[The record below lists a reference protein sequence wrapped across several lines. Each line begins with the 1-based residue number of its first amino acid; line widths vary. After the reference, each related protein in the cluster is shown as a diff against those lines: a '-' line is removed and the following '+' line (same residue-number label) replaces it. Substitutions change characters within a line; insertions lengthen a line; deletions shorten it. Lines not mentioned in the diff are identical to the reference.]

1 VFGETDLHRLDE
13 VLATSP
19 IAIVAWN
26 SDRRISFWSKR
37 AEAIFGW
44 TADETL
50 GKTTADFCFVHP
62 DDKPHVDEIQVMLD
76 AGTVP
81 LMANENRNYRKDGTL
96 LQCTWFTGMIQ
107 DDDRFH
113 TISLVEDV
121 SATHHAREQ
130 RVETEVRFR
139 SLFQFNPDP
148 VMIFGRDGRIIDV
161 NAAIVRFG
169 EAPREQ
175 IIGRHFTD
183 FLYPEDHDQNARS
196 FGRAINGETIFY
208 ETKARTI
215 GGRRLDI
222 VITTVPMFQEGKIE
236 GAFSIL
242 RDVTSEREAAR
253 HIREQERALSE
264 SAQSLRSLF
273 VNFPDGVLAVNAGG
287 VIEDANDAY
296 MQIGGYDR
304 AGILGRSIF
313 DFTLL
318 HDRERL
324 ELLFARALA
333 GETVIHDLNSVSADG
348 ATLEVHATWVPR
360 REGGEVC
367 GIYAII
373 QDVTEQRAAERRVER
388 AATRVRDLYDIAAN
402 EEFSD
407 VRLSASLA
415 FGCDAFGYGSG
426 AIVNTTEIPRIEA
439 RHTVDGRDALD
450 EHAALS
456 LANAAMQQTERND
469 YIVSR
474 NGIAMR
480 LLVGGEPFGAIA
492 FVDPDRDRLFEETD
506 ADLLGFIA
514 TLLGGTIDRHRS
526 RTHLRTL
533 AYSDTLTGLPNRV
546 YLHERLREAIEVAPS
561 RLSRVAILFL
571 DLDRFKDVNETLGHA
586 RGDRLLQFVAQRLQ
600 HEVGE
605 RAVVARTGGDEFVVL
620 VPDCQEREEIRD
632 LADRL
637 LVALS
642 EPFPLDDYEQF
653 VSTSIGIAVYPED
666 GADDQTLVKNADI
679 AMYRA
684 KDRGRNGYFFY
695 NPSLEA
701 PIQMRISQERLLRRA
716 LERGEFVVYYQ
727 PLIEVATGKI
737 VSVEA
742 LVRWRHPKSGL
753 IEPSDFI
760 PSAEISG
767 LIVPLGDWVLSEAAK
782 QMATWQKRFGPLR
795 LAVNLSARQ
804 FHQRDLRVRV
814 LSALA
819 DAGLD
824 PHFLEIEITESV
836 AMSDADTTVAIV
848 RDFKNSGVRTVV
860 DDFGTGYSSLSY
872 LRRFDLDVLKIDRS
886 FVAGIGVQPSDE
898 TIVRAV
904 IAMSHSLGLEVVA
917 EGVETEAQMAFLREH
932 ACDVVQGFLLSR
944 PLPAAEALTFL
955 ARHRQDVVAPG

>member
-1 VFGETDLHRLDE
+1 MFTEKDLLRLDD
-13 VLATSP
+13 VLQSSP
-19 IAIVAWN
+19 VALVAWDR
-26 SDRRISFWSKR
+26 DRRITFWSRR

-44 TADETL
+44 TGDDTL
-50 GKTTADFCFVHP
+50 GKTISDFKFIHP
-62 DDKPHVDEIQVMLD
+62 DDKPHVDEIQHMLD
-76 AGTVP
+76 AGTLP
-81 LMANENRNYRKDGTL
+81 LAANENRNYCKDGTL
-96 LQCTWFTGMIQ
+96 LTCRWFTGAIQ
-107 DDDRFH
+107 KHERFH
-113 TISLVEDV
+113 TISLVEDA
-121 SATHHAREQ
+121 SATHRAREQ

-139 SLFQFNPDP
+139 SLFQLNPDP
-148 VMIFGRDGRIIDV
+148 VLIFGKDGRIIDV
-161 NAAIVRFG
+161 NASIVRFG
-169 EAPREQ
+169 EAPRED

-183 FLYPEDHDQNARS
+183 FLFPEDHDQNARA
-196 FGRAINGETIFY
+196 FARALSGETIFY
-208 ETKARTI
+208 ESKARTI
-215 GGRRLDI
+215 GGRPVEV
-222 VITTVPMFQEGKIE
+222 VITTVPMYEQGKVE

-242 RDVTSEREAAR
+242 RDVTGEREAAR
-253 HIREQERALSE
+253 HIREQERALNE

-273 VNFPDGVLAVNAGG
+273 VNFPDGVLAIGATGI
-287 VIEDANDAY
+287 IEDVNEASL
-296 MQIGGYDR
+296 QIGGYDR
-304 AGILGRSIF
+304 ALVVGRTLF
-313 DFTLL
+313 DFSPPA
-318 HDRERL
+318 DRKRL
-324 ELLFARALA
+324 EAHFARALA
-333 GETVIHDLNSVSADG
+333 GETVVHDVQSFSVDG
-348 ATLEVHATWVPR
+348 APLELHATWFPR

-367 GIYAII
+367 GIYAIT
-373 QDVTEQRAAERRVER
+373 QDVTEQRAAERRAER

-402 EEFSD
+402 EEFSE

-426 AIVNTTEIPRIEA
+426 AIVNCTQEPIIEG
-439 RHTVDGRDALD
+439 RHTVAGRNAPDDRALIALAADA
-450 EHAALS
+450 
-456 LANAAMQQTERND
+456 MRQTERNGF
-469 YIVSR
+469 VLGR
-474 NGIAMR
+474 HGISMK
-480 LLVGGEPFGAIA
+480 LVVGGEPFGAIV

-506 ADLLGFIA
+506 ADLLGLIV

-526 RTHLRTL
+526 RAHLRTL

-546 YLHERLREAIEVAPS
+546 YLHERLREAIELAPS
-561 RLSRVAILFL
+561 RLSRVAVLFL

-586 RGDRLLQFVAQRLQ
+586 RGDRLLQVVAERLQ
-600 HEVGE
+600 REVHDRG
-605 RAVVARTGGDEFVVL
+605 VVARTGGDEFVVL
-620 VPDCQEREEIRD
+620 IPDCQERDDVRD

-653 VSTSIGIAVYPED
+653 VSTSIGIAMYPED
-666 GADDQTLVKNADI
+666 GTDDQTLVKNADI

-716 LERGEFVVYYQ
+716 LDRGEFVVYYQ
-727 PLIEVATGKI
+727 PLIEVASGNV

-742 LVRWRHPKSGL
+742 LVRWKHPKSGL
-753 IEPSDFI
+753 IEPNDFI

-767 LIVPLGDWVLSEAAK
+767 LIVPLGDWVLASAAK
-782 QMATWQKRFGPLR
+782 QMATWQRRFGPLR

-824 PHFLEIEITESV
+824 PHSLEIEITESV

-848 RDFKNSGVRTVV
+848 RDLKAAGVRTAV
-860 DDFGTGYSSLSY
+860 DDFGTGYSSLGY

-917 EGVETEAQMAFLREH
+917 EGVETPAQLAFLRENG
-932 ACDVVQGFLLSR
+932 CDMVQGFAISR
-944 PLPAAEALTFL
+944 PLPADEILTFL
-955 ARHRQDVVAPG
+955 AQHRADVVAPG